1 MAGDLAQRR
10 DLPAQLLP
18 SPAVDGDPQDV
29 GGSLVDRALV
39 QGLRV
44 RGHGGVGRPRLWIL
58 DRRGTAGAGGLEDR
72 RRQPGRRRLPAGLL
86 RALRRRGAGGR
97 AVEGRSLR
105 GEPAR
110 ARGDAGPVER
120 RAPRCHQGA
129 GAAVDPLH
137 EGVPRRPGGQ
147 RRDDRRLRE
156 DRGASHLPL
165 VQFPG
170 GVPPGAYV
178 IGGSREGGRSHASRV
193 IAGESR
199 GGGATRPACSRGS
212 REGAGARRPAGGGGG
227 GGGGGPRVARVGG
240 GGGGGRWRGPPE
252 GGGGGGGRAGAPRR

>member
-137 EGVPRRPGGQ
+137 EGVPGRPGGQ

-178 IGGSREGGRSHASRV
+178 IAAESRGGRSHASRV
-193 IAGESR
+193 FAGESR
-199 GGGATRPACSRGS
+199 GGGATRPGVV
-212 REGAGARRPAGGGGG
+212 GGARGRGGGGG
-227 GGGGGPRVARVGG
+227 GGGGGGRRARGVGG
-240 GGGGGRWRGPPE
+240 GGGGGRGHAPRVFGGE
-252 GGGGGGGRAGAPRR
+252 SRGGGATRPA